1 MAYLWSTSTFVVY
14 IVNTVCIS
22 AIFSIRDNIY
32 ISTVLSI
39 QSVYSLQRHLYVY
52 MEATRRR

>member
-22 AIFSIRDNIY
+22 VIFSIRDNIY